1 MERTSFILSII
12 HYHHPHL
19 TFVPIL
25 PSLISLICRT
35 TSEPNLS
42 LSQSLSIVDLHTRPL
57 TSRKEWNYFPT
68 NQRDSTIFVSV
79 FKELLHSLIPELGVG
94 GDASE
99 GGGGGGGCSDTVL
112 DWNRFLFTF
121 FEGILEVNQSMEVF
135 DSFLLEGYKIIFR
148 FGLGIF
154 VLKRKELLK
163 DLNNLF
169 EPLKCSFRHLKETSF
184 REISLTSSEIRALV
198 RRFSKTKGFSVA
210 SDANL
215 SIMDHNRRMPVFST
229 KETRLTKQNQDWLRL
244 IWGWIPERMA
254 CLSLRL
260 LFCSQT
266 DGRHLLNLLKRTL
279 TMEPL
284 LVLIETMEFARV
296 GCYLSKSFDLATTA
310 APYGTG
316 ETFVFDSEN
325 PYRWTEENSSFIRVA
340 DGCVS
345 VGVSEESPITSSLW
359 FDLQLMKVGS
369 GQGGTFS
376 NKFSLF
382 NSFKKEEIIKEI
394 RSIEVFGF
402 SF

>member
-1 MERTSFILSII
+1 M
-12 HYHHPHL
+12 
-19 TFVPIL
+19 
-25 PSLISLICRT
+25 
-35 TSEPNLS
+35 
-42 LSQSLSIVDLHTRPL
+42 
-57 TSRKEWNYFPT
+57 
-68 NQRDSTIFVSV
+68 
-79 FKELLHSLIPELGVG
+79 IPELGVG
-94 GDASE
+94 DSC
-99 GGGGGGGCSDTVL
+99 GGGGGTMP

-121 FEGILEVNQSMEVF
+121 FEGILEVNQSLEVF

-163 DLNNLF
+163 DLNTLF
-169 EPLKCSFRHLKETSF
+169 EPLKCSFHHLKETSF
-184 REISLTSSEIRALV
+184 RDISLTSSEIRALV
-198 RRFSKTKGFSVA
+198 RRFSKTRGFSVI
-210 SDANL
+210 DNL
-215 SIMDHNRRMPVFST
+215 STMDHNRRMPVFTT

-260 LFCSQT
+260 LFSSQT
-266 DGRHLLNLLKRTL
+266 DGRHLLNFLKRTL

-284 LVLIETMEFARV
+284 LVLIETMDFARV

-316 ETFVFDSEN
+316 ETFVFDSEY

-359 FDLQLMKVGS
+359 FDLQQMKVGS